1 MEYILIIKILIA
13 LILLIGVFG
22 SILPILPGAPLS
34 FLTLLVS
41 KFFNFTELSW
51 WVIGLFGFFTLL
63 SVVLDYIIPVVTTKR
78 MGGSRFG
85 MIGLLIGFAVGLIFS
100 PFGFISL
107 FLCLFLVALL
117 GELMYDVKYRQI
129 ALKSA
134 FGALVVFIITSGF
147 SLLLTLTMFFVFIFQ
162 DIIF

>member
-1 MEYILIIKILIA
+1 MEYVLIIKILIA
-13 LILLIGVFG
+13 LILLVGVFG
-22 SILPILPGAPLS
+22 SILPVLPGAPLS

-63 SVVLDYIIPVVTTKR
+63 SAVLDYIIPVLTTKR

-107 FLCLFLVALL
+107 ILCPFLGALI
-117 GELMYDVKYRQI
+117 GELMHDVKNRQR

-134 FGALVVFIITSGF
+134 FGALVGFIITSGF
-147 SLLLTLTMFFVFIFQ
+147 SLLLTLTMFFVFIFH

>member
-100 PFGFISL
+100 DRKSTRL
-107 FLCLFLVALL
+107 NSSHVA
-117 GELMYDVKYRQI
+117 
-129 ALKSA
+129 
-134 FGALVVFIITSGF
+134 
-147 SLLLTLTMFFVFIFQ
+147 
-162 DIIF
+162 